1 MNEETPR
8 ARRGEA
14 TRASILAA
22 ARERFAADGYERAT
36 IRAIAAD
43 AGIDPALVMRYY
55 GNKEGLLAA
64 AAEIELDVPDLAALP
79 RKEVGTA
86 LVAHFLS
93 RWEDDDVLKALLRT
107 TATNA
112 GAAERLRTVFASQVA
127 PAIARVC
134 EDTRSAPTRA
144 GLVAT
149 QIMGLA
155 YCRYI
160 LQLQP
165 VASLKRADLI
175 EWIAP
180 TIQRYI
186 LGPKPA

>member
-1 MNEETPR
+1 MNEEAPR
-8 ARRGEA
+8 ARRGQA

-64 AAEIELDVPDLAALP
+64 AAEIELDVPDLTALP

-112 GAAERLRTVFASQVA
+112 GAAERLRAVFAAQVA

-134 EDTRSAPTRA
+134 EDTKSAPTRA

-149 QIMGLA
+149 QILGLA

-175 EWIAP
+175 EWVAP